1 MDAPFSPDEL
11 IRPWRTATVVA
22 SLVAAV
28 ELVLLVGAAVILL
41 AKPLAH
47 AVQRHAESAALAP
60 ASSSTKPAPVR
71 HHHVKLA
78 PPKISRQKTHVFVFN
93 GNGQQGAASTAA
105 SRLISLG
112 YRVPGTA
119 NAKRQNYANTVVMY
133 RRGFASEGMRLA
145 HDMHVKVVGPLD
157 GVSTSALQGA
167 QLAVVLG
174 AS

>member
-1 MDAPFSPDEL
+1 MDAPLTPDEL

-22 SLVAAV
+22 SLVAAI
-28 ELVLLVGAAVILL
+28 ELALLVGAAILLL

-47 AVQRHAESAALAP
+47 AARRHAEASAFGPAP
-60 ASSSTKPAPVR
+60 ATKKPAAVR
-71 HHHVKLA
+71 HHVKLA
-78 PPKISRQKTHVFVFN
+78 PPKLSRQKTHVFVFN

-112 YRVPGTA
+112 YRIPGTA

-133 RRGFASEGMRLA
+133 RRGFAAEGRRLA

-157 GVSTSALQGA
+157 GLSTSALHGA